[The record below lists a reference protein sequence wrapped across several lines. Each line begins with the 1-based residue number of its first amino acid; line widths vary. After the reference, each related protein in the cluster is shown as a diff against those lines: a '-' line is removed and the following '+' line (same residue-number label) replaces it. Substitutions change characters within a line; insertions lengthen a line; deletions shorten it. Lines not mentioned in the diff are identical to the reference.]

1 MRIEQLQAFLA
12 VAETGSFGQAARK
25 CEITQSTVSRQ
36 IQSLEAELGLP
47 LFHRTAQ
54 AKLTLGGEH
63 LLPRARKICQE
74 WESATQE
81 LADLMAG
88 KQPELC
94 VAAIHSVCAHYLPP
108 VLQKFCRDYPE
119 VQLRVT
125 ALGSDRA
132 LKVLRDGLVDVAIV
146 MNNRF
151 LTASPEMVVDV
162 LYEERVEVLMASNHP
177 LTQYE
182 QVPWSELIK
191 YPQVVFK
198 DGYGMQRLV
207 QERFARQGAK
217 LRAVMELN
225 TLDAFR
231 GVVRQGELIALL
243 PESALVEARI
253 DSTLAIRAI
262 AFSTERGSLTSLP
275 PSMTAVGNIV
285 NDIPNSDGILMR
297 QVVLVTTQDRI
308 QIPPIQHFCQLVRQ
322 LEKSKANG
330 IASQDS
336 IAQAYT
342 PCDSQPLR
350 VSS

>member
-243 PESALVEARI
+243 PESALVEART

-322 LEKSKANG
+322 LENSKANG
-330 IASQDS
+330 MASQDA
-336 IAQAYT
+336 IAQAHT

-350 VSS
+350 VSG